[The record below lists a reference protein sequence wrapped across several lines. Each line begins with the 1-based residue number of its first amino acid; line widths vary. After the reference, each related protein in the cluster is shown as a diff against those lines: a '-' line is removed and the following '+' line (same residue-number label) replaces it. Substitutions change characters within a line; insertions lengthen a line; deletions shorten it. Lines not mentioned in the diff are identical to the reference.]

1 MKTSDSIEQQPERK
15 AARDNGDS
23 SPISR
28 PPVSQKLKQRDATRI
43 ASWRWKPGQSGNPTG
58 KAGRNDLAAE
68 IARAVFESQPEAL
81 FKAFS
86 KALLRGNAYAFKE
99 LADRAFGRL
108 KERIE
113 VDRGPYADM
122 SEQDLQ
128 QRVRELEDKLGVP
141 HAEPKI
147 LSPASDDSDSK
158 PN

>member
-1 MKTSDSIEQQPERK
+1 MKTADSIEQQPERK
-15 AARDNGDS
+15 AARHNGNS
-23 SPISR
+23 
-28 PPVSQKLKQRDATRI
+28 PPVGTPSVSKKSGRGDASRI
-43 ASWRWKPGQSGNPTG
+43 AAWRWKPGQSGNPRGGT
-58 KAGRNDLAAE
+58 RHDLAAE
-68 IARAVFESQPEAL
+68 IAKSCFENNAEAL
-81 FKAFS
+81 YKAFS

-147 LSPASDDSDSK
+147 LPPASDDSDSK